1 MAKHRY
7 SHVFAL
13 RFSIESDFEEPVDV
27 TTAMIME
34 AVLLRLV
41 TLSENDE
48 LIEGVGTPEE
58 TTDHGED

>member
-27 TTAMIME
+27 THVMLIE
-34 AVLLRLV
+34 AVLQRLV

-48 LIEGVGTPEE
+48 LLEAIGTPEE